1 MSIKYIK
8 PFDGLRGLGALFILS
23 YHWPGT
29 LIRVSHGWEFMQL
42 FFVMSGYLIAMVLI
56 EEKNKFPFHTYALR
70 FYIKRSLRL
79 FPLYLL
85 YLFIWIA
92 IYFFTTNKH
101 LLEWSGEIYK
111 HAGYLFTYTYNF
123 MTLVKFLNGLDYS
136 AGLLTTH
143 LWTLSLE
150 EQFYLV
156 FPFIVFF
163 LNKKQLRIFLITCIV
178 LAPILRVI
186 CYFFFTHLNPGDPF
200 WVAQNI
206 VRLPFL
212 QMDSLA
218 FGALLAVFK
227 FEKIKNPVKVFR
239 WFTLIIIAVYAA
251 NVYYTKY
258 VQGISYYQLTFGK
271 KIAENWMTHNYL
283 FVYIIS
289 MVNAWCMLMLLC
301 LVRGFNLKWLLESK
315 VLLFI
320 GKHSYAIY
328 LFHLPLMFLFFVVVN
343 AIYPLNSGLK
353 KTVLDIPLF
362 ILYLLM
368 ISGLA
373 HLSFKYFESYFIRFK
388 NKLSK
393 PAE

>member
-1 MSIKYIK
+1 MSLKYIK
-8 PFDGLRGLGALFILS
+8 PFDGLRGLGALFIVS

-42 FFVMSGYLIAMVLI
+42 FFVMSGYLIAMVLQ
-56 EEKNKFPFHTYALR
+56 EEKGKFPFNTYALR

-85 YLFIWIA
+85 YLFFWIV
-92 IYFFTTNKH
+92 IYLSTSNND
-101 LLEWSGEIYK
+101 LLSWSGEIYK

-123 MTLVKFLNGLDYS
+123 MTLVNFLSGLDYS
-136 AGLLTTH
+136 AGLLSTH

-163 LNKKQLRIFLITCIV
+163 LSEKRLKHFLIACII
-178 LAPILRVI
+178 LAPVLRVI
-186 CYFFFTHLNPGDPF
+186 CYFLFTKLNPADPF

-227 FEKIKNPVKVFR
+227 FEKIKNPVKLFR
-239 WFTLIIIAVYAA
+239 WFTVIIILIYAA
-251 NVYYTKY
+251 NIGYTKY
-258 VQGISYYQLTFGK
+258 IQGLSYYQLTFGK

-283 FVYIIS
+283 FVYIIT

-301 LVRGFNLKWLLESK
+301 LIRGFNMAWLLESR
-315 VLLFI
+315 LLVFI

-328 LFHLPLMFLFFVVVN
+328 LFHLPLMFLFFAAVN
-343 AIYPLNSGLK
+343 AVFPLNTVFK

-362 ILYLLM
+362 LLYLLI

-388 NKLSK
+388 NKIARH
-393 PAE
+393 PD